1 MPKRPLQC
9 PFCENPL
16 SAPVDISLETLEIT
30 GGICKCNAV
39 YVYDRTG
46 HNLGEALMDALYFVC
61 KEDYDEALSLTPED
75 YDTVTLDYNPSA
87 NTAYPTPDRSTKKS
101 PRLFFLKLKGN

>member
-16 SAPVDISLETLEIT
+16 AGPVSISTDTLEIS
-30 GGICKCNAV
+30 GGICTCGAV
-39 YVYDRTG
+39 FIYDRTG
-46 HNLGEALMDALYFVC
+46 HNLGATLMDALF
-61 KEDYDEALSLTPED
+61 
-75 YDTVTLDYNPSA
+75 DYNPTS

-101 PRLFFLKLKGN
+101 PRLLFLKLKNP